1 MLPPGSTHVKI
12 ATIGRIGPHCTKADF
27 AGFTLT
33 QFRHR
38 YIPIDQ
44 IAALAGWN
52 LASLVDQSS
61 ACPFFGAWFFIRP
74 PGIVFR
80 FIGPRGEI
88 MAQMEAATALETNR
102 DSEYQDRPIRCVDC
116 NENFIWTA
124 GEQVF
129 FHDKGLKNE
138 PKRCKPCKQAKNE
151 RLAAIA
157 AAQSSGVR
165 QRIEVSVQCA
175 QCGQQT
181 TVPFYPSQGRPV
193 YCRSCFLAGR
203 AANGDVAPV

>member
-1 MLPPGSTHVKI
+1 MNRLTGRAQGSKKI
-12 ATIGRIGPHCTKADF
+12 MMEPMELTTTPVESTPDQSPAE
-27 AGFTLT
+27 T
-33 QFRHR
+33 QF
-38 YIPIDQ
+38 
-44 IAALAGWN
+44 
-52 LASLVDQSS
+52 
-61 ACPFFGAWFFIRP
+61 
-74 PGIVFR
+74 
-80 FIGPRGEI
+80 E
-88 MAQMEAATALETNR
+88 
-102 DSEYQDRPIRCVDC
+102 DRPIKCVDC
-116 NENFIWTA
+116 GDNFIWTG

-175 QCGQQT
+175 KCGQQT

-193 YCRSCFLAGR
+193 YCRACFL
-203 AANGDVAPV
+203 VARGTDASVAQA

>member
-1 MLPPGSTHVKI
+1 VFDLGRSFSQAPSQACINNQWCDAWQGPPAFLPGVQTY
-12 ATIGRIGPHCTKADF
+12 IGGDT
-27 AGFTLT
+27 
-33 QFRHR
+33 
-38 YIPIDQ
+38 
-44 IAALAGWN
+44 N
-52 LASLVDQSS
+52 
-61 ACPFFGAWFFIRP
+61 
-74 PGIVFR
+74 
-80 FIGPRGEI
+80 
-88 MAQMEAATALETNR
+88 MAQIQVTSESNGKWSQTET
-102 DSEYQDRPIRCVDC
+102 EFQDRSIKCVDC
-116 NENFIWTA
+116 GEDFIWTA

-157 AAQSSGVR
+157 AAQATGVR

-203 AANGDVAPV
+203 EGDDQGL

>member
-1 MLPPGSTHVKI
+1 MS
-12 ATIGRIGPHCTKADF
+12 
-27 AGFTLT
+27 
-33 QFRHR
+33 
-38 YIPIDQ
+38 
-44 IAALAGWN
+44 
-52 LASLVDQSS
+52 
-61 ACPFFGAWFFIRP
+61 
-74 PGIVFR
+74 
-80 FIGPRGEI
+80 
-88 MAQMEAATALETNR
+88 MMEAAHVLETHPET
-102 DSEYQDRPIRCVDC
+102 EYQDRPIKCVDC

-157 AAQSSGVR
+157 AAQTSGVR

-181 TVPFYPSQGRPV
+181 TVPFYPSQGRPEQAPGLP
-193 YCRSCFLAGR
+193 RNLRPDGDAGR
-203 AANGDVAPV
+203 RSRVERAPHHAALPEDPRGVAPRPLTIAIAPPPTH